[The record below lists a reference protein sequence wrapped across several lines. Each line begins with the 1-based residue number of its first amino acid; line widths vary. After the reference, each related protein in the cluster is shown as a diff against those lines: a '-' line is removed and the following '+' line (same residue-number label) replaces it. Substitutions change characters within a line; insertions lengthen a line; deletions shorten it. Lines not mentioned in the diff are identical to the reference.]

1 MQDRDEV
8 LGQLLQVHDHTFQ
21 REVLT
26 QIRELTYISIVLSAI
41 SLAAS
46 FACLFSH
53 HR

>member
-1 MQDRDEV
+1 MKSQDEI
-8 LGQLLQVHDHTFQ
+8 LGELLQVADHTFQ
-21 REVLT
+21 REILT
-26 QIRELTYISIVLSAI
+26 QLRELAYISIVLSAI